1 MRPNG
6 QLVDDFHFVKGERIL
21 HAVNAPS
28 PAATASL
35 AIGERIVAEL
45 DGISIPTTRSARQK
59 PAGLPAKAITEA
71 TPPVWRMT

>member
-6 QLVDDFHFVKGERIL
+6 QLVDDFHVVRGERSL
-21 HAVNAPS
+21 HVVNAPS
-28 PAATASL
+28 SAVTASL

-59 PAGLPAKAITEA
+59 PAGLPAKAFSEA
-71 TPPVWRMT
+71 TPTVWRMT

>member
-1 MRPNG
+1 VVRRVCPTTHET
-6 QLVDDFHFVKGERIL
+6 V
-21 HAVNAPS
+21 
-28 PAATASL
+28 AATASL

>member
-6 QLVDDFHFVKGERIL
+6 QLLDDFHVGRGERIL
-21 HAVNAPS
+21 HVVNAAS
-28 PAATASL
+28 RAVTASL

-45 DGISIPTTRSARQK
+45 DGISIPTNRSAWQK

-71 TPPVWRMT
+71 TPTVWRMT